1 MKTLLNSVLV
11 ASLAVLSFAVG
22 APAHASVELA
32 ANYGCVNCHGAYPRG
47 ESPSFEQLADKMAKY
62 KGDDAAL
69 AQKVAEYRTGEP
81 LEHIDAHER
90 LSTEAATRLLRW
102 LTEGGK

>member
-1 MKTLLNSVLV
+1 MKWFCNPAAIAIACLMVPVCAPTF
-11 ASLAVLSFAVG
+11 ASM
-22 APAHASVELA
+22 PMA
-32 ANYGCVNCHGAYPRG
+32 ADYGCVNCHGAYPRG
-47 ESPSFEQLADKMAKY
+47 ELPSLEQLAGKMAKY

-69 AQKVAEYRTGEP
+69 AQKVAKYRTGEP

-102 LTEGGK
+102 LAEGAH